1 MIVDNV
7 NNMARS
13 LKEYPKVV
21 RKALEYLKSHDFTDM
36 EDGRYDIDG
45 DRMYA
50 SVQHYKTRRLAD
62 CKPEAHQKYVDVQY
76 IASGNELLGWCPFSP
91 DLVVTEV
98 YDEEKDIAFYE
109 SLVPDSTII
118 MSKGNFAVL
127 YPEDVRSPCGALDDD
142 APEDVV
148 KVVVKIS
155 IDLF

>member
-1 MIVDNV
+1 M
-7 NNMARS
+7 
-13 LKEYPKVV
+13 
-21 RKALEYLKSHDFTDM
+21 T
-36 EDGRYDIDG
+36 
-45 DRMYA
+45 
-50 SVQHYKTRRLAD
+50 
-62 CKPEAHQKYVDVQY
+62 EA
-76 IASGNELLGWCPFSP
+76 
-91 DLVVTEV
+91 

-127 YPEDVRSPCGALDDD
+127 YPEDVHSPCGALDDD